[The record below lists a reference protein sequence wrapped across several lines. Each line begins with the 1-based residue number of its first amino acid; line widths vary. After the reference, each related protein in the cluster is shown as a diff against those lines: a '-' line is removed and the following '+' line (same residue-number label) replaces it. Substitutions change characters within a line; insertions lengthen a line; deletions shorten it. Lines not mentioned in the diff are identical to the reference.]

1 MKLFK
6 QWCISTGV
14 ALLCTACVVAPAP
27 HRHATKVVVV
37 KKPPVKTV
45 VVRPVR
51 VHPE

>member
-27 HRHATKVVVV
+27 HRHATKGGVV

-45 VVRPVR
+45 IVKPVR